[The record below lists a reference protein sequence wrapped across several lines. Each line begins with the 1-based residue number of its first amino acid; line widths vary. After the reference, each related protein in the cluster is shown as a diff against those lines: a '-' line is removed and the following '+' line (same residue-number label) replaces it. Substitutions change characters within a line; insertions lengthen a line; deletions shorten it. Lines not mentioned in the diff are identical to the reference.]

1 MNKIRELK
9 KNKNRNIIVNTNYKI
24 KQLLESPYT
33 DRTDDEIDDEQS
45 DTTDMSAL
53 ERDQRRNQAEQRRN
67 QARTRLKILKQY
79 QRLSR
84 LPITF

>member
-9 KNKNRNIIVNTNYKI
+9 KNKNRNIIVNTNHKL
-24 KQLLESPYT
+24 KQPLESPYT

-53 ERDQRRNQAEQRRN
+53 ERDKSAEQRRN

>member
-53 ERDQRRNQAEQRRN
+53 ERDKSAEQRRN

>member
-9 KNKNRNIIVNTNYKI
+9 KNKNRNIIVNTNHKL
-24 KQLLESPYT
+24 KQLIESPYA
-33 DRTDDEIDDEQS
+33 DRTDDEIDDEQP

-53 ERDQRRNQAEQRRN
+53 ERDKSAEQRRN

>member
-33 DRTDDEIDDEQS
+33 DRTDVEIDDEQS

-53 ERDQRRNQAEQRRN
+53 ERDKSAEQRRN